1 MKPDLLSG
9 PADTAAMRIVHTALR
24 RDYARARTAL
34 NQPPYPDD
42 AQRAALCG
50 HLNWM
55 TGFLHRHHESE
66 DDSLYPMVAEANP
79 AAAALIDAMAADHG
93 AVQAALDAVESAVA
107 RYAQS
112 ADGRTDLIAALD
124 ALEEVLLPHLRR
136 EEDEMMP
143 VVSASI
149 TEQQWRDWDQ
159 AENVKPLPLR
169 ELAFTG
175 NWVLDGLGPAD
186 RVMIEALV
194 PPVPRWIVK
203 NVFGPRYRAAMF
215 RCWRLSRHSRLKVSL
230 AGTATAHASAPPEAV
245 WRVLA
250 DVTRV
255 GEWSHECHT
264 VTWAD
269 GSTRAEVGAR
279 FRGSSRSGFAR
290 WTRPCVVTVCDAPN
304 VFAYR
309 TQGRLLGDSTE
320 WYFELRADEGG
331 TAIAQHYRVR
341 RLPVWADRLV
351 WWVTPAH
358 HDRGTALTSDLER
371 LAAAAEREAAAP
383 AGPSDT
389 GGGGAPF
396 ASQAS

>member
-1 MKPDLLSG
+1 
-9 PADTAAMRIVHTALR
+9 
-24 RDYARARTAL
+24 
-34 NQPPYPDD
+34 
-42 AQRAALCG
+42 
-50 HLNWM
+50 
-55 TGFLHRHHESE
+55 
-66 DDSLYPMVAEANP
+66 
-79 AAAALIDAMAADHG
+79 AMAADHG

-107 RYAQS
+107 RYARS
-112 ADGRTDLIAALD
+112 ADRRMDLIAALD
-124 ALEEVLLPHLRR
+124 ALQEVLLPHLRR

-175 NWVLDGLGPAD
+175 NWILDELGPDD
-186 RVMIEALV
+186 RAITEALV
-194 PPVPRWIVK
+194 PAVPRWIVK
-203 NVFGPRYRAAMF
+203 NVFGPSYRTAMF
-215 RCWRLSRHSRLKVSL
+215 RCWRLPRHSRLKISL
-230 AGTATAHASAPPEAV
+230 AGTAAAHASAPPEAV

-264 VTWAD
+264 ATWAD
-269 GSTRAEVGAR
+269 GSIRAEVGAR

-290 WTRPCVVTVCDAPN
+290 WTRPCVVTVSDAPG

-309 TQGRLLGDSTE
+309 TQGWLLGDSTE

-358 HDRGTALTSDLER
+358 HDRGAALASDLER
-371 LAAAAEREAAAP
+371 LAATAEREAAVL
-383 AGPSDT
+383 AGSP
-389 GGGGAPF
+389 GADA
-396 ASQAS
+396 AS

>member
-1 MKPDLLSG
+1 
-9 PADTAAMRIVHTALR
+9 V
-24 RDYARARTAL
+24 
-34 NQPPYPDD
+34 
-42 AQRAALCG
+42 
-50 HLNWM
+50 
-55 TGFLHRHHESE
+55 
-66 DDSLYPMVAEANP
+66 
-79 AAAALIDAMAADHG
+79 
-93 AVQAALDAVESAVA
+93 
-107 RYAQS
+107 
-112 ADGRTDLIAALD
+112 
-124 ALEEVLLPHLRR
+124 
-136 EEDEMMP
+136 
-143 VVSASI
+143 SI

-175 NWVLDGLGPAD
+175 NWVLDEIGPAD
-186 RVMIEALV
+186 RVIIEALV

-230 AGTATAHASAPPEAV
+230 SGTATAHASAPPEAV

-264 VTWAD
+264 ATWA
-269 GSTRAEVGAR
+269 GETTRAEAGAR

-290 WTRPCVVTVCDAPN
+290 WTRPCVVTVCDAPS

-309 TQGRLLGDSTE
+309 TEGWLLGDSTE

-331 TAIAQHYRVR
+331 TAIVQHYRVR

-358 HDRGTALTSDLER
+358 HDRGAALTRDLER
-371 LAAAAEREAAAP
+371 LAATAEREAAVL
-383 AGPSDT
+383 AGSSDT
-389 GGGGAPF
+389 GGDDAPL